1 MKTLFQKLKLENQQE
16 ILILNEPDGFVA
28 QFQELVGIDV
38 IESLI
43 LVNKVE
49 FALVFVETIEE
60 FESLP
65 SNVDKR
71 SMSMATRLRLEI
83 FSISVLHSLSLICGQ
98 SIFYFIFSY
107 SLCYAFSM
115 ITFNAHLFMIFCLSY
130 FSCLNIVAKLYC

>member
-60 FESLP
+60 FESQIITLLP
-65 SNVDKR
+65 KLKDDVILWI
-71 SMSMATRLRLEI
+71 T
-83 FSISVLHSLSLICGQ
+83 HPGQIC
-98 SIFYFIFSY
+98 
-107 SLCYAFSM
+107 
-115 ITFNAHLFMIFCLSY
+115 
-130 FSCLNIVAKLYC
+130 KKE